1 MTNMLSQTFH
11 RMIDENLTTAK
22 EMGELAGV
30 STSTVYRWISGESQP
45 DFDAVRLLIH
55 LLPNRRA
62 QELLIAVF
70 IAGTPWRSS
79 YEELELDVNDDG
91 RVDADDALDASIEAV
106 RSAAVTLA
114 AMREASKNPNPSS
127 DETISLIAQLSHIV
141 QQCTISQRVLV
152 EMAEHRRRRKLKLA
166 K

>member
-1 MTNMLSQTFH
+1 MSNMLRKTLQQ
-11 RMIDENLTTAK
+11 MIDQNLTTAK

-45 DFDAVRLLIH
+45 DFDAVRLLIR

-62 QELLIAVF
+62 QELLISLF
-70 IAGTPWRSS
+70 IAGTPWRST
-79 YEELELDVNDDG
+79 YEDLELDVNDDG
-91 RVDADDALDASIEAV
+91 RVDADDVLDASIEAV
-106 RSAAVTLA
+106 RTAAQALA
-114 AMREASKNPNPSS
+114 AMRKTSRKQGYSA
-127 DETISLIAQLSHIV
+127 DDTIALIAQLSHIV

-152 EMAEHRRRRKLKLA
+152 ELAEQRRRRKLKLA